1 MIRTLVRAVASLLVL
16 APALSAQREVTGR
29 VTVLGSGEP
38 VADASVGVVGIPV
51 GARTNARGEYR
62 LRVPD
67 GEVTLATRMIG
78 YKRQTARVGP
88 TQATVNFELEK
99 DVLQLEAITVT
110 GAATTIERRNA
121 TSSVA
126 QVSAEQL
133 ARVPAVS
140 IENALQG
147 KILGASIN
155 MNNGAPGGGGQI
167 QIRGASSLIGKI
179 DPLYV
184 IDGVIVSND
193 VRSNSQRF
201 ITNSLNSGE
210 ENGTNR
216 LADINPADIE
226 TIEVLKGSVASAIYG
241 SQATNGVVV
250 ITTKRGRSGSPRFAL
265 TQRVGFFQLIRD
277 RGERHFANVDEL
289 VTSSQ
294 VACATPTTPTPQCG
308 NPAGAAA
315 ARAVCTASSCPYFD
329 YFKLLY
335 GRTDPSWET
344 AGSMSGGVETTKYYV
359 SFNDREDA
367 GIATNTGARR
377 QSVRASV
384 DQAIGTKVS
393 VNAAT
398 NIMRSF
404 SQRGISNN
412 DNTNS
417 SPLYGFAY
425 TPNVLDLRQ
434 RDAAGNYVVN
444 PFGGSPLN
452 ISNPFQTFDIMRNN
466 EDVYRVIANGTM
478 NYQAWSSAR
487 NDVRVTV
494 LAGADRYSSQN
505 FELAPPALQFEQPG
519 TNEGTFPGASI
530 QGNGSTQLVN
540 TNLSAVWTFNPNN
553 RWFTA
558 TTSAGTQ
565 YADRQIADYTII
577 AQGLT
582 PSVVAAT
589 GAVHTTTF
597 DSLVTQRNLAYYAQE
612 DFLTLGEKLLL
623 TAAVRTEKSSVNG
636 DGNKFYTFP
645 RFGASYR
652 LVRPVSGVSE
662 IKLRG
667 TVGQAGNQPNYGER
681 FLTLTNG
688 GQIGGQT
695 GLIQAASIGNP
706 KIRPERLIESEYGI
720 DGSFLDDRA
729 QIEVTLFNRDI
740 SDLLVRPL
748 LAQSTGVN
756 QMVINGG
763 SMRTRGTEV
772 GVTIAPIESRTNG
785 LTWTSRTTYQQN
797 SSKILKFAPG
807 VLPFTIGAAGGFG
820 TAYGRLKFSPGNSV
834 SAIYGNRQNA
844 DGTVSRDIVLA
855 DANPKFL
862 MAFNNDLTYGNFR
875 LGTVVDWRQGGTV
888 SNLTLNLQDEGNTTW
903 DYDKPSPD
911 PAVGATLG
919 AYRYNKWGGG
929 ANTSMYLFD
938 GSFVKIREVT
948 LSYDVPPQ
956 RLTAL
961 QNLGVRTTNVS
972 VSGRNL
978 FIISGY
984 NGFDP
989 EVNNGGNV
997 VARFVDLAPYPPSRS
1012 FFFTVNLGF

>member
-1 MIRTLVRAVASLLVL
+1 MFRKFVYAAAALLVT
-16 APALSAQREVTGR
+16 ASVARGQREVSGK
-29 VTVLGSGEP
+29 VTVVGSGEP
-38 VADASVGVVGIPV
+38 IADATVGVVGVPV
-51 GARTNARGEYR
+51 GARTSARGEYR

-67 GEVTLATRMIG
+67 GDVTLTARMLG
-78 YKRQTARVGP
+78 YKRETLRLTAGQTTA
-88 TQATVNFELEK
+88 NFALEK

-110 GAATTIERRNA
+110 GAATTVDRRNA
-121 TSSVA
+121 TSSVS
-126 QVSAEQL
+126 QVSADQL
-133 ARVPAVS
+133 ERVPAVS

-147 KILGASIN
+147 KVLGASIN

-216 LADINPADIE
+216 LADINPNDIE
-226 TIEVLKGSVASAIYG
+226 SVEVLKGSVASAIYG

-250 ITTKRGRSGSPRFAL
+250 ITTKRGHSGSPRFSL
-265 TQRVGFFQLIRD
+265 TQRLGTYQLIRD
-277 RGERHFANVDEL
+277 RGERHFANVDQV
-289 VTSSQ
+289 VTSST
-294 VACATPTTPTPQCG
+294 VACATATTPTASCG

-315 ARAVCTASSCPYFD
+315 ARAVCTASSCPYYD

-344 AGSMSGGVETTKYYV
+344 SASMSGGVETTKYYV
-359 SFNDREDA
+359 SMDDREEA

-377 QSVRASV
+377 QSARASV
-384 DQAIGTKVS
+384 DQSIGSKIS
-393 VNAAT
+393 VNVAT

-425 TPNVLDLRQ
+425 TPNILDLRQ
-434 RDAAGNYVVN
+434 RDAAGNYIFN

-466 EDVYRVIANGTM
+466 EDVYRVIGNGTV
-478 NYQAWSSAR
+478 NYQAWTSAR
-487 NDVRVTV
+487 NDVRFTLV
-494 LAGADRYSSQN
+494 AGVDRYSSQN
-505 FELAPPALQFEQPG
+505 FELAPPSLQFEQPG

-540 TNLSAVWTFNPNN
+540 STFSGVWTFTPNN
-553 RWFTA
+553 RWFSA

-565 YADRQIADYTII
+565 YFTRQLADYTII

-582 PSVVAAT
+582 PSVTAAT
-589 GAVHTTTF
+589 GAVHTTTA
-597 DSLVTQRNLAYYAQE
+597 DSLVAQRNLAYYAQE
-612 DFLTLGEKLLL
+612 DFLTLSEKLLL
-623 TAAVRTEKSSVNG
+623 SAAVRAERASVNG
-636 DGNKFYTFP
+636 DPQKFYTFP

-652 LVRPVSGVSE
+652 LVGPVRGINE

-667 TVGQAGNQPNYGER
+667 TIGQSGNQPNYGER

-695 GLIQAASIGNP
+695 GLIQALSIGNP
-706 KIRPERLIESEYGI
+706 NVRPERQTETEFGF
-720 DGSFLDDRA
+720 DGSLLDDRA
-729 QIEVTLFNRDI
+729 QVEVTVFNRDI

-748 LAQSTGVN
+748 LAPSTGVN

-772 GVTIAPIESRTNG
+772 GLTLVPIESRTNG

-797 SSKILKFAPG
+797 SAKILSFAPG

-855 DANPKFL
+855 DANPYYT
-862 MAFNNDLTYGNFR
+862 MAFANDLTWSNFR
-875 LGTVVDWRQGGTV
+875 LGTVVDYRKGGTI
-888 SNLTLNLQDEGNTTW
+888 SDLTLNLQDEGNTTW
-903 DYDKPSPD
+903 DYDHPSPD
-911 PAVGATLG
+911 KTIGATLG

-929 ANTSMYLFD
+929 TNTDMYLAD

-948 LSYDVPPQ
+948 LSYDVPQ
-956 RLTAL
+956 QKLARLE
-961 QNLGVRTTNVS
+961 QFGVRS
-972 VSGRNL
+972 SSLSISGRNL
-978 FIISGY
+978 FIISPY

-997 VARFVDLAPYPPSRS
+997 VVRFVDLAPYPPSRS

>member
-1 MIRTLVRAVASLLVL
+1 MFRTLFCTATAVLMLSSVA
-16 APALSAQREVTGR
+16 SAQRDVSGR
-29 VTVLGSGEP
+29 VTIIGTGES
-38 VADASVGVVGIPV
+38 VADASVGVIGIPV
-51 GARTNARGEYR
+51 GVRTNARGEYR
-62 LRVPD
+62 MRVPD
-67 GEVTLATRMIG
+67 GDITLATRMIG
-78 YKRQTARVGP
+78 YKRQTIRLTAGQ
-88 TQATVNFELEK
+88 TTANFELEK
-99 DVLQLEAITVT
+99 DVLQLDAITVT
-110 GAATTIERRNA
+110 GAATTVERRNA
-121 TSSVA
+121 TSSVS
-126 QVSAEQL
+126 QVSADQL
-133 ARVPAVS
+133 QRVPAVS

-147 KILGASIN
+147 KVLGASIN

-193 VRSNSQRF
+193 VRSNSQRY
-201 ITNSLNSGE
+201 ITNSLNPGE

-216 LADINPADIE
+216 LADINPNDVE
-226 TIEVLKGSVASAIYG
+226 SVEVLKGSVASAIYG

-250 ITTKRGRSGSPRFAL
+250 ITTKRGRSGAPRFAL
-265 TQRVGFFQLIRD
+265 TQRIGTFQLIRN
-277 RGERHFANVDEL
+277 RGLRHYANVDQL

-294 VACATPTTPTPQCG
+294 VACATAATPTASCG
-308 NPAGAAA
+308 NSAGAAA
-315 ARAVCTASSCPYFD
+315 ARSVCTATSCPYYD
-329 YFKLLY
+329 YFQMLY
-335 GRTDPSWET
+335 GRTAPSWET
-344 AGSMSGGVETTKYYV
+344 SGSMSGGVETTKYYV
-359 SFNDREDA
+359 SFDDREDA
-367 GIATNTGARR
+367 GIAMNTGARR
-377 QSVRASV
+377 QSARASV
-384 DQAIGTKVS
+384 DQAIGSKIS
-393 VNAAT
+393 VNVAS

-434 RDAAGNYVVN
+434 RDVTGNYIVN

-466 EDVYRVIANGTM
+466 EDVYRVIANGTV
-478 NYQAWSSAR
+478 NYQAWTSAR
-487 NDVRVTV
+487 NDVRLTLV
-494 LAGADRYSSQN
+494 AGADRFSSQN
-505 FELAPPALQFEQPG
+505 FELAPPSLQFEQPG

-540 TNLSAVWTFNPNN
+540 STMSGVWTFTPNN

-558 TTSAGTQ
+558 TTSGGTQ
-565 YADRQIADYTII
+565 YADRQVSDYTII

-589 GAVHTTTF
+589 GAVHTTTA
-597 DSLVTQRNLAYYAQE
+597 DSLVIQRNLAYYAQE

-623 TAAVRTEKSSVNG
+623 SAAVRTERSSVNG
-636 DGNKFYTFP
+636 DSKKFYTFP

-652 LVRPVSGVSE
+652 IVRPFSFVGE

-667 TVGQAGNQPNYGER
+667 TVGQSGNQPNYGER

-695 GLIQAASIGNP
+695 GLIQALSIGNP
-706 KIRPERLIESEYGI
+706 TIRPERQIESEFGL
-720 DGSFLDDRA
+720 DGSFLNDRT
-729 QIEVTLFNRDI
+729 QLEVTVFNRDI

-748 LAQSTGVN
+748 LAPSTGVN

-763 SMRTRGTEV
+763 SMRTRGTEI
-772 GVTIAPIESRTNG
+772 GVTLIPIESRTNG

-797 SSKILKFAPG
+797 SSKILSFAPG

-855 DANPKFL
+855 DANPTYT
-862 MAFNNDLTYGNFR
+862 MAFSNDLSWSNFR
-875 LGTVVDWRQGGTV
+875 LGTLVDMRKGGTV
-888 SNLTLNLQDEGNTTW
+888 SNLTLNLYDEGNTTW

-919 AYRYNKWGGG
+919 AYRYNKWAGGT
-929 ANTSMYLFD
+929 NTSPYLFD
-938 GSFVKIREVT
+938 GSFVKVREVT
-948 LSYDVPPQ
+948 LSYDVPAQ
-956 RLTAL
+956 RLSAL
-961 QNLGVRTTNVS
+961 QQFGVRTTSLS

-997 VARFVDLAPYPPSRS
+997 VARFVDLAQYPPSRS

>member
-1 MIRTLVRAVASLLVL
+1 MFRKFLYAAAALVVTASVASG
-16 APALSAQREVTGR
+16 QREITGK
-29 VTVLGSGEP
+29 VTVVGSGEP
-38 VADASVGVVGIPV
+38 IADATVGVVGIPV
-51 GARTNARGEYR
+51 GARTSARGEYR
-62 LRVPD
+62 LRIPD
-67 GEVTLATRMIG
+67 GDVTLTARMLG
-78 YKRQTARVGP
+78 YKRETLRLTAGQTTA
-88 TQATVNFELEK
+88 NFALEK

-110 GAATTIERRNA
+110 GAATTIDRRNA
-121 TSSVA
+121 TSSVS
-126 QVSAEQL
+126 QVSADQL
-133 ARVPAVS
+133 ERVPAVS

-147 KILGASIN
+147 KVLGASIN

-216 LADINPADIE
+216 LADINPSDIE
-226 TIEVLKGSVASAIYG
+226 SVEVLKGSVASAIYG

-250 ITTKRGRSGSPRFAL
+250 ITTKRGHSGSPRFSL
-265 TQRVGFFQLIRD
+265 TQRLGTYQLIRD
-277 RGERHFANVDEL
+277 RGERHFANVDQV
-289 VTSSQ
+289 VTSST
-294 VACATPTTPTPQCG
+294 VACATATTPTASCG

-315 ARAVCTASSCPYFD
+315 ARAVCTASSCPYYD

-344 AGSMSGGVETTKYYV
+344 SASMSGGVETTKYYV
-359 SFNDREDA
+359 SMDDREEA

-377 QSVRASV
+377 QSARASV
-384 DQAIGTKVS
+384 DQSIGTKIS
-393 VNAAT
+393 VNVAT

-425 TPNVLDLRQ
+425 TPNILDLRQ
-434 RDAAGNYVVN
+434 RDAAGNYIFN

-466 EDVYRVIANGTM
+466 EDVYRVIGNGTV
-478 NYQAWSSAR
+478 NYQAWTSAR
-487 NDVRVTV
+487 NDLRFTLV
-494 LAGADRYSSQN
+494 AGVDRYSSQN
-505 FELAPPALQFEQPG
+505 FELAPPSLQFEQPG

-540 TNLSAVWTFNPNN
+540 STLSGVWTFTPNN
-553 RWFTA
+553 RWFSA

-565 YADRQIADYTII
+565 YFTRQLADYTII

-582 PSVVAAT
+582 PSVTAAT
-589 GAVHTTTF
+589 GAVHTTTA
-597 DSLVTQRNLAYYAQE
+597 DSLVAQRNLAYYAQE
-612 DFLTLGEKLLL
+612 DFLTLSEKLLL
-623 TAAVRTEKSSVNG
+623 SAALRAERASVNG
-636 DGNKFYTFP
+636 DPQKFYTFP

-652 LVRPVSGVSE
+652 LVRPVPGINE

-667 TVGQAGNQPNYGER
+667 TVGQSGNQPNYGER

-695 GLIQAASIGNP
+695 GLIQALSIGNP
-706 KIRPERLIESEYGI
+706 NVRPERQTETEFGF
-720 DGSFLDDRA
+720 DGSLLDDRA
-729 QIEVTLFNRDI
+729 QVEFTVFNRDI

-748 LAQSTGVN
+748 LAPSTGVN

-772 GVTIAPIESRTNG
+772 GLTLVPIESRTNG

-797 SSKILKFAPG
+797 SAKILSFAPG

-855 DANPKFL
+855 DANPYYT
-862 MAFNNDLTYGNFR
+862 MAFANDLTWSDFR
-875 LGTVVDWRQGGTV
+875 LGTVVDYRKGGTI
-888 SNLTLNLQDEGNTTW
+888 SDLTLNLQDEGNTTW
-903 DYDKPSPD
+903 DYDHPSPD
-911 PAVGATLG
+911 KTIGATLG

-929 ANTSMYLFD
+929 TNTSMYLAD

-948 LSYDVPPQ
+948 LSYDVPQQ
-956 RLTAL
+956 RLARL
-961 QNLGVRTTNVS
+961 QQFGVRS
-972 VSGRNL
+972 SSLSISGRNL
-978 FIISGY
+978 FIISPY

-997 VARFVDLAPYPPSRS
+997 VVRFVDLAPYPPSRS

>member
-1 MIRTLVRAVASLLVL
+1 VLRTLFCAAAALLVI
-16 APALSAQREVTGR
+16 APAASAQREVSGR
-29 VTVLGSGEP
+29 VTILGSGEP

-78 YKRQTARVGP
+78 YKRQTARVAAN
-88 TQATVNFELEK
+88 QATVNFELEK

-110 GAATTIERRNA
+110 GAATTVERRNA

-126 QVSAEQL
+126 QVNSDQL
-133 ARVPAVS
+133 TRVPAVS

-193 VRSNSQRF
+193 VRSNGQRF

-250 ITTKRGRSGSPRFAL
+250 ITTKRGRSGSPRFQL
-265 TQRVGFFQLIRD
+265 TQRVGTYRLMRD
-277 RGERHFANVDEL
+277 RGMRHFANVNTVL
-289 VTSSQ
+289 TSAT
-294 VACATPTTPTPQCG
+294 VACATPTTPTDQCG

-315 ARAVCTASSCPYFD
+315 ARAVCTATSCPYYD
-329 YFKLLY
+329 YFKMLY

-344 AGSMSGGVETTKYYV
+344 SASMSGGVETTKYYV
-359 SFNDREDA
+359 SLDDREEA

-384 DQAIGTKVS
+384 DQALGSKIS
-393 VNAAT
+393 VNIAS

-425 TPNVLDLRQ
+425 TPNVLDLSKQ
-434 RDAAGNYVVN
+434 DAQGNYPIN

-466 EDVYRVIANGTM
+466 EDVYRVITNGTV
-478 NYQAWSSAR
+478 NFQAWASAR
-487 NDVRVTV
+487 NDVRLTV
-494 LAGADRYSSQN
+494 VSGADRYSSQN
-505 FELAPPALQFEQPG
+505 FELAPPSLQFEQPG

-540 TNLSAVWTFNPNN
+540 TNLTAVWTFTPN
-553 RWFTA
+553 RGWFAA
-558 TTSAGTQ
+558 TTSAGAQ
-565 YADRQIADYTII
+565 YADRQISDYTIV

-597 DSLVTQRNLAYYAQE
+597 DSLVAQRNQAFYAQE
-612 DFLTLGEKLLL
+612 DFLTFGEKVLLS
-623 TAAVRTEKSSVNG
+623 AAVRTERSSVNG
-636 DGNKFYTFP
+636 DSKKYYTFP

-652 LVRPVSGVSE
+652 IVRPFRGIGE

-667 TVGQAGNQPNYGER
+667 TVGQSGNQPNYGER

-695 GLIQAASIGNP
+695 GLIQALSIGNP
-706 KIRPERLIESEYGI
+706 NVRPERQTETEVGL

-729 QIEVTLFNRDI
+729 QLEVTWFNRDI
-740 SDLLVRPL
+740 TDLLVRPL
-748 LAQSTGVN
+748 LAPSSGVN
-756 QMVINGG
+756 QEVINGG
-763 SMRTRGTEV
+763 SMRTHGTEV

-797 SSKILKFAPG
+797 SAKILRFAPG

-834 SAIYGNRQNA
+834 SAIYGNKPLA
-844 DGTVSRDIVLA
+844 DGTIARDVVVG
-855 DANPKFL
+855 DANPIFT
-862 MAFNNDLTYGNFR
+862 MAFSNDFTWSNLR
-875 LGTVVDWRQGGTV
+875 LGTVVDWRKGGTV
-888 SNLTLNLQDEGNTTW
+888 SNLTMNLQDEGNTTW
-903 DYDKPSPD
+903 DYDKPSPN

-919 AYRYNKWGGG
+919 AWRYNTWGGG
-929 ANTSMYLFD
+929 ANTSIYLAD

-948 LSYDVPPQ
+948 LSYDVPSQ
-956 RLTAL
+956 RLASL
-961 QNLGVRTTNVS
+961 QQFGVRTSSLS

-984 NGFDP
+984 HGFDP

>member
-1 MIRTLVRAVASLLVL
+1 VFRKFLYAAAALLLTASVARG
-16 APALSAQREVTGR
+16 QREISGK
-29 VTVLGSGEP
+29 VTVVGSGEP
-38 VADASVGVVGIPV
+38 ISDATVGVLGVPV

-67 GEVTLATRMIG
+67 GDVTLATRMLG
-78 YKRQTARVGP
+78 YKRQTLRLTTGQTTA
-88 TQATVNFELEK
+88 NFELEK

-110 GAATTIERRNA
+110 GAATTVDRRNA
-121 TSSVA
+121 TSSVS
-126 QVSAEQL
+126 QVSADQL
-133 ARVPAVS
+133 ERVPAVS

-147 KILGASIN
+147 KVLGASIN

-201 ITNSLNSGE
+201 ITNSLNPGE

-216 LADINPADIE
+216 LADINPNDIE
-226 TIEVLKGSVASAIYG
+226 SVEVLKGSVASAIYG

-250 ITTKRGRSGSPRFAL
+250 ITTKRGHSGSPRFSV
-265 TQRVGFFQLIRD
+265 TQRIGTYQLIRD
-277 RGERHFANVDEL
+277 KGLRHYANVDQL
-289 VTSSQ
+289 LTSSQ
-294 VACATPTTPTPQCG
+294 VACATPTTPTASCG

-315 ARAVCTASSCPYFD
+315 ARAVCTASSCPYYD
-329 YFKLLY
+329 YFALLY
-335 GRTDPSWET
+335 GRTSPSWESS
-344 AGSMSGGVETTKYYV
+344 ASMSGGVETTKYYA
-359 SFNDREDA
+359 SFDDREEA
-367 GIATNTGARR
+367 GIAMNTGARR
-377 QSVRASV
+377 QSARASI
-384 DQAIGTKVS
+384 DQAIGAKIS
-393 VNAAT
+393 VNVAT

-434 RDAAGNYVVN
+434 RDATGNYIIN

-466 EDVYRVIANGTM
+466 EDVYRVIGNGTV
-478 NYQAWSSAR
+478 NFQAWTSAR
-487 NDVRVTV
+487 NDVRFTLV
-494 LAGADRYSSQN
+494 AGVDRYSSQN
-505 FELAPPALQFEQPG
+505 FELAPPSLQFEQPG

-540 TNLSAVWTFNPNN
+540 STISAVWAFTPNN
-553 RWFTA
+553 HWFTA
-558 TTSAGTQ
+558 TTSGGTQ
-565 YADRQIADYTII
+565 YFNRQVSDYTIV

-582 PSVVAAT
+582 PSVTAAT

-597 DSLVTQRNLAYYAQE
+597 DSLVAQRNEAYYAQE
-612 DFLTLGEKLLL
+612 DLLTLSEKLLL
-623 TAAVRTEKSSVNG
+623 SAAVRTERSSVNG
-636 DGNKFYTFP
+636 DGQKFYTFP

-652 LVRPVSGVSE
+652 LVRPFSGIDE
-662 IKLRG
+662 FKLRG
-667 TVGQAGNQPNYGER
+667 TIGQSGNQPNYGER

-695 GLIQAASIGNP
+695 GLIQALSIGNP
-706 KIRPERLIESEYGI
+706 NIRPERQTETEFGFDASL
-720 DGSFLDDRA
+720 LDDRT
-729 QIEVTLFNRDI
+729 QVEVTLFSRDI

-748 LAQSTGVN
+748 LAPSTGVN

-772 GVTIAPIESRTNG
+772 GLTLVPIESRTNG
-785 LTWTSRTTYQQN
+785 FTWTSRTTYQQN
-797 SSKILKFAPG
+797 SSKILSFAPG

-855 DANPKFL
+855 DANPKYT
-862 MAFNNDLTYGNFR
+862 MAFSNDLTWSNFR
-875 LGTVVDWRQGGTV
+875 LGTVADFRKGGTV
-888 SNLTLNLQDEGNTTW
+888 SNLTLNLYDEGNTTW

-911 PAVGATLG
+911 KTIGATLG

-948 LSYDVPPQ
+948 LSYDVPQQ
-956 RLTAL
+956 RLARL
-961 QNLGVRTTNVS
+961 QQFGVRS
-972 VSGRNL
+972 SSLSISGRNL

-984 NGFDP
+984 DGFDP

>member
-1 MIRTLVRAVASLLVL
+1 
-16 APALSAQREVTGR
+16 
-29 VTVLGSGEP
+29 
-38 VADASVGVVGIPV
+38 
-51 GARTNARGEYR
+51 
-62 LRVPD
+62 
-67 GEVTLATRMIG
+67 
-78 YKRQTARVGP
+78 
-88 TQATVNFELEK
+88 
-99 DVLQLEAITVT
+99 
-110 GAATTIERRNA
+110 
-121 TSSVA
+121 
-126 QVSAEQL
+126 
-133 ARVPAVS
+133 
-140 IENALQG
+140 
-147 KILGASIN
+147 
-155 MNNGAPGGGGQI
+155 
-167 QIRGASSLIGKI
+167 
-179 DPLYV
+179 
-184 IDGVIVSND
+184 
-193 VRSNSQRF
+193 
-201 ITNSLNSGE
+201 
-210 ENGTNR
+210 
-216 LADINPADIE
+216 
-226 TIEVLKGSVASAIYG
+226 VLKGSVASAIYG

-250 ITTKRGRSGSPRFAL
+250 ITTKRGRSGAPRFTV
-265 TQRVGFFQLIRD
+265 TQRIGTYQLMRD
-277 RGERHFANVDEL
+277 RGERHFANVDQV
-289 VTSSQ
+289 VTSST
-294 VACATPTTPTPQCG
+294 VACATPTTPTDQCG

-315 ARAVCTASSCPYFD
+315 ARAVCTATSCPYYD
-329 YFKLLY
+329 NFKLLY

-344 AGSMSGGVETTKYYV
+344 SASMSGGVETTKYYV
-359 SFNDREDA
+359 SFDDREEA

-384 DQAIGTKVS
+384 DQSMGSKLS
-393 VNAAT
+393 VNVAT

-434 RDAAGNYVVN
+434 RDAAGNYVIN

-478 NYQAWSSAR
+478 NFQAWTTSR
-487 NDVRVTV
+487 NDLRFTV
-494 LAGADRYSSQN
+494 VAGVDRYSNQN
-505 FELAPPALQFEQPG
+505 FELAPPSLQFEQPG

-530 QGNGSTQLVN
+530 QGNGSTQLLN
-540 TNLSAVWTFNPNN
+540 STISGVWTFTPNR
-553 RWFTA
+553 RWFSA

-565 YADRQIADYTII
+565 YGDRQLADYTIV

-597 DSLVTQRNLAYYAQE
+597 DSLVTQRNEAYYAQE
-612 DFLTLGEKLLL
+612 DFLTLSEKLLL
-623 TAAVRTEKSSVNG
+623 SAAVRTERSSVNG
-636 DGNKFYTFP
+636 DPQKFYTFP

-652 LVRPVSGVSE
+652 LVRPVSGINE

-667 TVGQAGNQPNYGER
+667 TIGQSGNQPNYGER

-695 GLIQAASIGNP
+695 GLIQALSIGNP
-706 KIRPERLIESEYGI
+706 TIRPERQTESEFGF
-720 DGSFLDDRA
+720 DASLLDDRA
-729 QIEVTLFNRDI
+729 QLEVTLFNRDI

-748 LAQSTGVN
+748 LAPSSGVN

-763 SMRTRGTEV
+763 SMRTHGTEV
-772 GVTIAPIESRTNG
+772 GVTIVPIESRTNG

-797 SSKILKFAPG
+797 SSKILSFAPG

-820 TAYGRLKFSPGNSV
+820 TAYGHLKFSPGNSV

-855 DANPKFL
+855 DANPYYT
-862 MAFNNDLTYGNFR
+862 MAFSNDLAWRNFH
-875 LGTVVDWRQGGTV
+875 LGTVADYRKGGTI

-911 PAVGATLG
+911 KTIGATLG

-929 ANTSMYLFD
+929 TNTSPYLSD
-938 GSFVKIREVT
+938 GTFVKIREVT
-948 LSYDVPPQ
+948 LSYDVPQQ
-956 RLTAL
+956 RLARL
-961 QNLGVRTTNVS
+961 EQFGVRSTS
-972 VSGRNL
+972 LSISGRNL

-997 VARFVDLAPYPPSRS
+997 VVRFVDLAPYPPSRS

>member
-1 MIRTLVRAVASLLVL
+1 VFRKFVYAAAALLVT
-16 APALSAQREVTGR
+16 ASVARGQREVSGK
-29 VTVLGSGEP
+29 VTVVGSGEP
-38 VADASVGVVGIPV
+38 IADATVGVVGVPV
-51 GARTNARGEYR
+51 GARTSARGEYR

-67 GEVTLATRMIG
+67 GDVTLTARMLG
-78 YKRQTARVGP
+78 YKRETLRLTAGQTTA
-88 TQATVNFELEK
+88 NFALEK

-110 GAATTIERRNA
+110 GAATTVDRRNA
-121 TSSVA
+121 TSSVS
-126 QVSAEQL
+126 QVSADQL
-133 ARVPAVS
+133 ERVPAVS

-147 KILGASIN
+147 KVLGASIN

-216 LADINPADIE
+216 LADINPNDIE
-226 TIEVLKGSVASAIYG
+226 SVEVLKGSVASAIYG

-250 ITTKRGRSGSPRFAL
+250 ITTKRGHSGSPRFSL
-265 TQRVGFFQLIRD
+265 TQRLGTYQLIRD
-277 RGERHFANVDEL
+277 RGERHFANVDQV
-289 VTSSQ
+289 VTSST
-294 VACATPTTPTPQCG
+294 VACATATTPTASCG

-315 ARAVCTASSCPYFD
+315 ARAVCTASSCPYYD

-344 AGSMSGGVETTKYYV
+344 SASMSGGVETTKYYV
-359 SFNDREDA
+359 SMDDREEA

-377 QSVRASV
+377 QSARASV
-384 DQAIGTKVS
+384 DQSMGSKIS
-393 VNAAT
+393 VNVAT

-425 TPNVLDLRQ
+425 TPNILDLRQ
-434 RDAAGNYVVN
+434 RDAAGNYIFN

-466 EDVYRVIANGTM
+466 EDVYRVIGNGTV
-478 NYQAWSSAR
+478 NYQAWTSAR
-487 NDVRVTV
+487 NDVRFTLV
-494 LAGADRYSSQN
+494 AGVDRYSSQN
-505 FELAPPALQFEQPG
+505 FELAPPSLQFEQPG

-540 TNLSAVWTFNPNN
+540 STFSGVWTFTPNN
-553 RWFTA
+553 RWFSA

-565 YADRQIADYTII
+565 YFTRQLADYTII

-582 PSVVAAT
+582 PSVTAAT
-589 GAVHTTTF
+589 GAVHTTTA
-597 DSLVTQRNLAYYAQE
+597 DSLVAQRNLAYYAQE
-612 DFLTLGEKLLL
+612 DFLTLSEKLLL
-623 TAAVRTEKSSVNG
+623 SAAVRAERASVNG
-636 DGNKFYTFP
+636 DPQKFYTFP

-652 LVRPVSGVSE
+652 LVGPVRGINE

-667 TVGQAGNQPNYGER
+667 TIGQSGNQPNYGER

-695 GLIQAASIGNP
+695 GLIQALSIGNP
-706 KIRPERLIESEYGI
+706 NVRPERQTETEFGF
-720 DGSFLDDRA
+720 DGSLLDDRA
-729 QIEVTLFNRDI
+729 QVEVTVFNRDI

-748 LAQSTGVN
+748 LAPSTGVN

-772 GVTIAPIESRTNG
+772 GLTLVPIESRTNG

-797 SSKILKFAPG
+797 SAKILSFAPG

-855 DANPKFL
+855 DANPYYT
-862 MAFNNDLTYGNFR
+862 MAFANDLTWSNFR
-875 LGTVVDWRQGGTV
+875 LGTVVDYRKGGTI
-888 SNLTLNLQDEGNTTW
+888 SDLTLNLQDEGNTTW
-903 DYDKPSPD
+903 DYDHPSPD
-911 PAVGATLG
+911 KTIGATLG

-929 ANTSMYLFD
+929 TNTDMYLAD

-948 LSYDVPPQ
+948 LSYDVPQ
-956 RLTAL
+956 QKLARLE
-961 QNLGVRTTNVS
+961 QFGVRS
-972 VSGRNL
+972 SSLSISGRNL
-978 FIISGY
+978 FIISPY

-997 VARFVDLAPYPPSRS
+997 VVRFVDLAPYPPSRS